1 MAPTLPVPDSLET
14 PESVGARRRHAWD
27 SVFCGYLERILV
39 GERAAGLLE
48 TLPVRPR
55 RAALVCLPAW
65 KWLPAK
71 IDVGRKGIGSRGT
84 SLLLPVRITWRAGA
98 VAILEPGNHDL
109 AWRAVGMG
117 HDFSG
122 IQRVTVSS
130 SLTAGKSSDGLV
142 IGPPIGGR
150 VLRSRLRELAEDGNE
165 AWWRAREQVE
175 PALLKALRVANSSV
189 STELHP
195 HSAHSVLSATD
206 IEVICTE
213 MLFGEDQG
221 PRSASMF
228 GRLVTRCLDPKAFVS
243 VDPARY
249 VTVSLRRDAK
259 EAVRRHI
266 GDPRVG
272 PKVRRLHSA
281 GRHGRRP
288 EDIEEFVEAYRDKYP
303 SDRLAYRRAAVALGI
318 GVEPPSVPIALN
330 EAVER
335 RYEMGLWSPRP
346 HGDPDQSATG

>member
-1 MAPTLPVPDSLET
+1 MGATLPVPDSLEA

-27 SVFCGYLERILV
+27 SVFCGYLERILA
-39 GERAAGLLE
+39 GQSAAEVLDA
-48 TLPVRPR
+48 LPDRPR

-65 KWLPAK
+65 KWLPAN
-71 IDVGRKGIGSRGT
+71 IDVGRKGIGARGT
-84 SLLLPVRITWRAGA
+84 SLLLPVRITWKAGE
-98 VAILEPGNHDL
+98 VVTLEPGSHDL
-109 AWRAVGMG
+109 AWKAVGMG
-117 HDFSG
+117 HNFSG
-122 IQRVTVSS
+122 VQRVTVSS
-130 SLTAGKSSDGLV
+130 SLTAERSSDGLV
-142 IGPPIGGR
+142 IGPPISGR
-150 VLRSRLRELAEDGNE
+150 VLRSRLRELVDDGNE

-195 HSAHSVLSATD
+195 NNAYSVLSATD

-221 PRSASMF
+221 PRSASTF
-228 GRLVTRCLDPKAFVS
+228 GRLIARCLDAKAFVS

-249 VTVSLRRDAK
+249 VTVNLRRDAK

-335 RYEMGLWSPRP
+335 RYEMASWGSRREAA
-346 HGDPDQSATG
+346 DQEAG